1 MGGGGGGGRGGGGE
15 EEYEGRMRL
24 WREGE
29 RGWGW
34 GWGLK
39 GGERGRKSRLK
50 PKPYQVTPQ
59 KTNPSQ
65 KPIFQLR
72 ISYSPLN
79 YQNFL

>member
-1 MGGGGGGGRGGGGE
+1 MLVMGAGVGVEGEWGDEVVEGGG
-15 EEYEGRMRL
+15 
-24 WREGE
+24 

-34 GWGLK
+34 GLE
-39 GGERGRKSRLK
+39 GGERGRIGRSK

-65 KPIFQLR
+65 KPIFQLQ
-72 ISYSPLN
+72 ISYSPLK